1 MPDAKNN
8 LLDVVID
15 AMVPGGGGR
24 PLSQAQLRQIALTL
38 IGIEQ
43 KGATPRRGRPPREE
57 LHRVMV
63 LSFLTCRRVDP
74 DMKIDAL
81 YFSVA
86 AAWGTTPAFV
96 KKIMTARELGPLR
109 HKGTADIEQW
119 GLEPAKATVRATLQA
134 HRKGRSLAAR
144 GTKKRRNSVP

>member
-8 LLDVVID
+8 LLDAVID
-15 AMVPGGGGR
+15 AMVPGGR

-43 KGATPRRGRPPREE
+43 KAAIPRRGRPPHEALRWAI
-57 LHRVMV
+57 V
-63 LSFLTCRRVDP
+63 LSFLTCRLARP

-86 AAWGTTPAFV
+86 AAWGSSPGTV
-96 KKIMTARELGPLR
+96 KKIMTAREFGPLR
-109 HKGTADIEQW
+109 SKVAADIKQW
-119 GLEPAKATVRATLQA
+119 GLDQAKATVCATLQA
-134 HRKGRSLAAR
+134 HRQGRSLAAR
-144 GTKKRRNSVP
+144 GTEMRRVSVP